1 MKSNFK
7 SSKNFED
14 RVRDSAAIRQE
25 HPDKVPVIVERAST
39 EKNLPLLDK
48 AKFLVPSHVS
58 LHEFTRVL
66 RRRLQLSPG
75 QALFLI
81 TSRGMPAGTTT
92 VAEIM
97 QNVSLEF

>member
-14 RVRDSAAIRQE
+14 RVRDSSVIRQE
-25 HPDKVPVIVERAST
+25 HPDKVPVVVERASN

-75 QALFLI
+75 QALFLM
-81 TSRGMPAGTTT
+81 TNKGLPAGTSSIS
-92 VAEIM
+92 EIM
-97 QNVSLEF
+97 QNVSTV